1 MKNEKKMIDIRLILL
16 GDAGV
21 GKTSIMEKFA
31 KNKYEDTK
39 ATTIGIKYET
49 KIIKC
54 KDKSYKI
61 HLYDTAGQ
69 EKYKSI
75 ISSYYRL
82 GKGFFVVFDLTSES
96 SLNSVQNWIKEI
108 QEKSPEPDPII
119 IILGNKNDLEN
130 IRISE
135 DIIKKK
141 LENYNNKIYIETS
154 AKANT
159 NITHAFE
166 QMIDLIEK
174 DDNLKSEIS
183 SFALNKKKHKNIN
196 NGQNMQCC

>member
-1 MKNEKKMIDIRLILL
+1 MKNEKKMKDIKLILL

-21 GKTSIMEKFA
+21 GKTSIMERIS

-39 ATTIGIKYET
+39 DTTIGIKYET
-49 KIIKC
+49 KIIKY

-75 ISSYYRL
+75 ISGFYRL
-82 GKGFFVVFDLTSES
+82 GKGFFVVFDLTNES

-108 QEKSPEPDPII
+108 QEKSLESDPII

-135 DIIKKK
+135 DIIKLNILTYNK
-141 LENYNNKIYIETS
+141 LKRN
-154 AKANT
+154 
-159 NITHAFE
+159 
-166 QMIDLIEK
+166 
-174 DDNLKSEIS
+174 
-183 SFALNKKKHKNIN
+183 
-196 NGQNMQCC
+196 

>member
-1 MKNEKKMIDIRLILL
+1 MKNQKKMNDIKLILL
-16 GDAGV
+16 GDVGV
-21 GKTSIMEKFA
+21 GKTSIMQRIA

-39 ATTIGIKYET
+39 DATIGIQYEI
-49 KIIKC
+49 KIIKY
-54 KDKSYKI
+54 KDKSYRI
-61 HLYDTAGQ
+61 QLFDTAGQ

-75 ISSYYRL
+75 INSFYRL
-82 GKGFFVVFDLTSES
+82 GNGFFVVFDLTNES
-96 SLNSVQNWIKEI
+96 SLNSVKNWIKEI

-141 LENYNNKIYIETS
+141 LENYSNTIYIETS

-183 SFALNKKKHKNIN
+183 SFALNKKSHIN
-196 NGQNMQCC
+196 EGQKMQCC

>member
-39 ATTIGIKYET
+39 DTTIGIKYET

-96 SLNSVQNWIKEI
+96 SLNSVQNWMKEI

-135 DIIKKK
+135 DIIKLIKSINYFSNK
-141 LENYNNKIYIETS
+141 L
-154 AKANT
+154 
-159 NITHAFE
+159 FV
-166 QMIDLIEK
+166 LIF
-174 DDNLKSEIS
+174 NLLKR
-183 SFALNKKKHKNIN
+183 N
-196 NGQNMQCC
+196 

>member
-1 MKNEKKMIDIRLILL
+1 MKNQKKMNDIKLILL
-16 GDAGV
+16 GDVGV
-21 GKTSIMEKFA
+21 GKTSIMQRIA

-39 ATTIGIKYET
+39 DATIGIQYEI
-49 KIIKC
+49 KIIKY
-54 KDKSYKI
+54 KDKSYRI
-61 HLYDTAGQ
+61 QLFDTAGQ

-75 ISSYYRL
+75 INSFYRL
-82 GKGFFVVFDLTSES
+82 GNGFFVVFDLTNES
-96 SLNSVQNWIKEI
+96 SLNSVKNWIKEI

-141 LENYNNKIYIETS
+141 LENYSNKIYIETS

-183 SFALNKKKHKNIN
+183 SFALNKKSHIN
-196 NGQNMQCC
+196 AGQKMQCC

>member
-1 MKNEKKMIDIRLILL
+1 MKNQKKMNDIKLILL
-16 GDAGV
+16 GDVGV
-21 GKTSIMEKFA
+21 GKTSIMQRIA

-39 ATTIGIKYET
+39 DATIGIQYEI
-49 KIIKC
+49 KIIKY
-54 KDKSYKI
+54 KDKSYRI
-61 HLYDTAGQ
+61 QLFDTAGQ

-75 ISSYYRL
+75 INSFYRL
-82 GKGFFVVFDLTSES
+82 GNGFFVVFDLTNES
-96 SLNSVQNWIKEI
+96 SLNSVKNWIKEI

-141 LENYNNKIYIETS
+141 LENYSNTIYIETS

-183 SFALNKKKHKNIN
+183 SFALNKKSHIN
-196 NGQNMQCC
+196 AGQKMQCC

>member
-1 MKNEKKMIDIRLILL
+1 MKNEKKMKEIKLILL

-21 GKTSIMEKFA
+21 GKTSIMERIS

-39 ATTIGIKYET
+39 DTTIGIKYET
-49 KIIKC
+49 KIIKY

-75 ISSYYRL
+75 ISGFYRL
-82 GKGFFVVFDLTSES
+82 GKGFFVVFDLTNES

-108 QEKSPEPDPII
+108 QEKSLESDPII

-135 DIIKKK
+135 DIIEKK

-154 AKANT
+154 AKAGT
-159 NITHAFE
+159 NIAHAFE
-166 QMIDLIEK
+166 QMIDLMEK

-183 SFALNKKKHKNIN
+183 SFALNKKTHIN
-196 NGQNMQCC
+196 KDQNMQCC